1 MTLNVPYR
9 PPLKIAFTLRELN
22 EKVMPVAYRGP
33 PIILLAVSTIAMT
46 DPPQEYAVPPP
57 IPFIHIVE
65 TIYTPEDGIVYI
77 VDNVDVIE
85 TVELETKLINGIV
98 DELIVNPNLP
108 SRSNPARCRENFW
121 QSPDTVGKWPHS

>member
-1 MTLNVPYR
+1 M
-9 PPLKIAFTLRELN
+9 
-22 EKVMPVAYRGP
+22 MPVAYRGP

-98 DELIVNPNLP
+98 DELIVNPLAFTLP
-108 SRSNPARCRENFW
+108 LTSNDVRCEWVCECKRF
-121 QSPDTVGKWPHS
+121 SFLIDPYKTILR